1 VHPTALFRY
10 EKDGTDITERQRKEW
25 NFLYGSLEEEGF
37 YLLIDVEIVLALR
50 GGAE

>member
-10 EKDGTDITERQRKEW
+10 EKDGTERQRKEW
-25 NFLYGSLEEEGF
+25 NFLYGPLEEEGF